1 MVYVESESDKIF
13 LTLLNK
19 VKIYVLMVSCKSDT
33 KLFKEAKIIKEY
45 LKAKGIYIVFDS
57 DNQTKEI
64 KIQEIKTL
72 DFTSIRIFLKLSS
85 NHSKSFVAIK
95 SYRGILAII
104 KS

>member
-1 MVYVESESDKIF
+1 MEGESDKIF

-19 VKIYVLMVSCKSDT
+19 VKNLCIDGIVSCESDT
-33 KLFKEAKIIKEY
+33 KLFKEAVDIKEY

-72 DFTSIRIFLKLSS
+72 DF
-85 NHSKSFVAIK
+85 
-95 SYRGILAII
+95 
-104 KS
+104 